1 VAEKNSQNW
10 TIRVSSKAGKY
21 FTKLSASTKN
31 AVKAELTLL
40 SSYESPLQHPDARPL
55 LGPFKGMHRLRVG
68 KYRVIF
74 AVLEKQR
81 IIAVVNIAPRGDV
94 YK

>member
-1 VAEKNSQNW
+1 MAEKSSQSW

-21 FTKLSASTKN
+21 LTKLSPSTKN

-40 SSYESPLQHPDARPL
+40 STYENPLQHPDARPL
-55 LGPFKGMHRLRVG
+55 LGPLKGMNRLRVG

-81 IIAVVNIAPRGDV
+81 TIAVVNIAPRGDA